1 MNSVDINQITER
13 VNENSGF
20 GTALLNEVSTV
31 VIGQK
36 AMLEKILIGM
46 LSNGHILLEGLPGL
60 AKTTMVQAFAD
71 AITLDFSRIQFT
83 PDLLPAD
90 LLGTQIYNAKTGEFE
105 IKKGP
110 LFSNIILADE
120 INRAPS
126 KVQSALL
133 ESMQE
138 RQITIGDTSYKL
150 DEPFVVLAT
159 QNPIEQEGTY
169 PLPEAQVDRFM
180 FKLHVDYPTQSEERE
195 ILDVVSGAGLKKAQP
210 VVTAEQL
217 LKCREVVREVYMD
230 DRIKDYIVSIVA
242 ATRDPMAFGIKD
254 LTEMIEV
261 GASPRASI
269 NLAVASKAHAFLK
282 GRAYVTPEDIK
293 SIGMDVLRHR
303 MILSYEAEAEE
314 ISSEMIVQ
322 KIFDSVEVP

>member
-1 MNSVDINQITER
+1 MSSVDINQITEK
-13 VNENSGF
+13 VKENSGF
-20 GTALLNEVSTV
+20 CTTLLEEVSSV

-36 AMLEKILIGM
+36 VMLEKILIGM
-46 LSNGHILLEGLPGL
+46 LSDGHILLEGLPGL
-60 AKTTMVQAFAD
+60 AKTTIVQAFAD
-71 AITLDFSRIQFT
+71 AIKLDFSRIQFT

-90 LLGTQIYNAKTGEFE
+90 LLGTLIYNAKKSEFE
-105 IKKGP
+105 VKKGP
-110 LFSNIILADE
+110 LFSNIVLADE

-138 RQITIGDTSYKL
+138 RQITISDTTYKL
-150 DEPFVVLAT
+150 DAPFIVLAT

-180 FKLHVDYPTQSEERE
+180 FKLHIDYPTQDEERE
-195 ILDVVSGAGLKKAQP
+195 ILDIVSGSGLKKATA

-217 LKCREVVREVYMD
+217 LKCREVVREIYMD
-230 DRIKDYIVSIVA
+230 DRIKDYIVSIVS
-242 ATRDPMAFGIKD
+242 ATRDPLAFGIKD
-254 LTEMIEV
+254 LSDMIEV

-269 NLAVASKAHAFLK
+269 NLAIAAKAHAFIK

-314 ISSEMIVQ
+314 VSSEMIVQ
-322 KIFDSVEVP
+322 KVFDSVEVP